1 MKKFFNILLFVV
13 FIYNNGIAQ
22 VDSIR
27 SYKKSEVMIR
37 MRDGIRLHT
46 VIFSPVDA
54 KEALPVLLQRTPYG
68 TPGGFA
74 NDSALGLSLFGN
86 NYTSM
91 LYEGYF
97 LVFQDIRGKYASEGT
112 MEIHQP
118 LIHVAEKNA
127 VDESTDTWDTV
138 DWLVK
143 NLNGNNGKVGIFGVS
158 YPGWLALVGAVDP
171 HPALKTSSEQACMG
185 DLFLGDDFHHN
196 GAFRL
201 SYGMEYTYEVE
212 FDKTTD
218 SDFPFPQFDLFDWYL
233 KLGSLKNVNEKYFK
247 GKIPTWNNFSKHP
260 DYDSFWKKNSP
271 LNYVWY
277 AQIPQLHVG
286 GYYDQED
293 INGPQLMYSHMEKKD
308 NAGNNHIVLGPWN
321 HGQWTRNNAD
331 SLGKIAFESNTA
343 AWFQALQKK
352 WFDFWL
358 KGKGDGKFEEAY
370 CFQTGTNQWKTYSSW
385 PPKEATIKRLYA
397 RPNQSASFT
406 KPMERTGFV
415 SYISDPAKP
424 VPYRTQPIE
433 ATYGPG
439 SRWRTWHVE
448 DQRFVSTRPDVL
460 SFTLD
465 SLTEDLTVTGK
476 IMAHLFASTS
486 GTDADWIVKLI
497 DVYPDIDTKSLVM
510 SGYQLPVAME
520 VFRGRFRK
528 SFSNPSPL
536 VPNKP
541 EEFIIDL
548 HNINHTFKKGHRIMI
563 QVQSTWFP
571 VIDRNPQKYVPN
583 IFEAKETDFIKAEHR
598 IYCNGF
604 YPTYVELPVLKE

>member
-1 MKKFFNILLFVV
+1 
-13 FIYNNGIAQ
+13 
-22 VDSIR
+22 
-27 SYKKSEVMIR
+27 
-37 MRDGIRLHT
+37 
-46 VIFSPVDA
+46 
-54 KEALPVLLQRTPYG
+54 
-68 TPGGFA
+68 
-74 NDSALGLSLFGN
+74 
-86 NYTSM
+86 
-91 LYEGYF
+91 
-97 LVFQDIRGKYASEGT
+97 
-112 MEIHQP
+112 
-118 LIHVAEKNA
+118 
-127 VDESTDTWDTV
+127 
-138 DWLVK
+138 
-143 NLNGNNGKVGIFGVS
+143 
-158 YPGWLALVGAVDP
+158 
-171 HPALKTSSEQACMG
+171 
-185 DLFLGDDFHHN
+185 
-196 GAFRL
+196 
-201 SYGMEYTYEVE
+201 
-212 FDKTTD
+212 
-218 SDFPFPQFDLFDWYL
+218 
-233 KLGSLKNVNEKYFK
+233 
-247 GKIPTWNNFSKHP
+247 
-260 DYDSFWKKNSP
+260 

-321 HGQWTRNNAD
+321 HGQWTRNRAD

-343 AWFQALQKK
+343 DWFQALQKK
-352 WFDFWL
+352 WFDYWL

-370 CFQTGTNQWKTYSSW
+370 CFQTGSNQWKTYRSW

-397 RPNQSASFT
+397 RKNQSASFT
-406 KPMERTGFV
+406 KPLERSGFV

-448 DQRFVSTRPDVL
+448 DQRFVSTRPDVI

-465 SLTEDLTVTGK
+465 SLTDDLTVTGK

-497 DVYPDIDTKSLVM
+497 DVYPDVDTKSLLM

-528 SFSNPSPL
+528 SFTNPSPL

-548 HNINHTFKKGHRIMI
+548 HDINHTFKKGHRIML

-571 VIDRNPQKYVPN
+571 VIDRNPQKYVLN

-598 IYCNGF
+598 IYCNSLF
-604 YPTYVELPVLKE
+604 PTYVELPVLEE